1 MIGWKINDGIDR
13 QEGRV
18 ARDTRWQRSCLI
30 IPCRSLRHVIM
41 STSSKLF
48 MCPWLRAPSGS
59 WGERLLPHLLFL
71 GALPWRP
78 NDTSALHEHMIWLGK
93 QEQWGKGAGEGDG
106 HKMKDSP
113 GVQNEKK
120 SNKGSRSQL
129 HQKHRQREDP
139 YQKLPI
145 SKTGRLFS
153 SNLGAN
159 CLTAEIN

>member
-71 GALPWRP
+71 VALPWCP
-78 NDTSALHEHMIWLGK
+78 NDTSALHEYMIWLGK

-113 GVQNEKK
+113 KVVDPSCTKNTGKETSETSVSKAPNQ
-120 SNKGSRSQL
+120 QD
-129 HQKHRQREDP
+129 RE
-139 YQKLPI
+139 I
-145 SKTGRLFS
+145 V
-153 SNLGAN
+153 
-159 CLTAEIN
+159 